1 MKVLSM
7 RGLWGYL
14 IATGIK
20 DVENRR
26 TLKNIRGWHLIHIS
40 KNFDEKIDIN
50 TSLKLLSPEEETTI
64 FRILFNLGVT
74 KLNLKKE
81 FKNYTGS
88 IIGAMYIED
97 CRQNY
102 KSKWAEKKVNNLIL
116 DIKKSIL
123 FDKPIKDI
131 KGKLSVWD
139 YELPSEYYDKYP
151 QLK

>member
-7 RGLWGYL
+7 KGLWGYL

-20 DVENRR
+20 DIENRR

-40 KNFDEKIDIN
+40 KNFNEKIDIDIPFN
-50 TSLKLLSPEEETTI
+50 LLSDSEKVSINCSLWKHGIFKET
-64 FRILFNLGVT
+64 F
-74 KLNLKKE
+74 KKS
-81 FKNYTGS
+81 TGS

-97 CRQNY
+97 CQQGY
-102 KSKWAEKKVNNLIL
+102 KSKWAEKEANNLIL
-116 DIKKSIL
+116 DTKKAIL
-123 FDKPIKDI
+123 FDKPIKGI

-139 YELPSEYYDKYP
+139 YELPAEYCSQYP